1 MSGAENHPANHPSV
15 TPSPYGLSQGSDAFP
30 SQAQMPGYDDNI
42 RAYDSPM
49 ANHESAEQSPRS
61 DEDGQDHSQ
70 PDTANSVLFSK
81 TLFVGSPAYKQRRK
95 RSRKRSRRA
104 GTATTGYDTEG
115 SGSESDAMQ
124 PLPISTFPDWPTQPI
139 GVSLRP
145 TPSYH
150 SHYPTQRLDQP
161 PMMAHQQLGAAIPLT
176 NGPPQ
181 MMSSMSRGQDPL
193 KFHSDEL
200 PHASSPSAS
209 VLRTSKESIAISS
222 ASNTPGKGFTCP
234 LIPCGRVFKR
244 LEHLKRHVRTH
255 TQERPFG
262 CDRCPKR
269 FSRSDNLTQHHKTH
283 EKADRGERMKTELSE
298 TAGDDHYLDAEVDA
312 MASRGQRMWTE
323 LSQPGLATRFRHST
337 HDGITRELRV
347 IAPEYADKQL
357 GTVYSHQD
365 IIRTMLDQRSICRLS
380 RSKSRTL
387 TDCGTVHFL
396 LTLVLHILLRTLVC
410 GAIDR

>member
-1 MSGAENHPANHPSV
+1 MPGAASYPSV
-15 TPSPYGLSQGSDAFP
+15 TPSPYALVP
-30 SQAQMPGYDDNI
+30 ESQALQTHDHASSYDDNV

-49 ANHESAEQSPRS
+49 AHHESVDQSPRS
-61 DEDGQDHSQ
+61 DEDGHDHSQ

-115 SGSESDAMQ
+115 SGSDSDVLQ
-124 PLPISTFPDWPTQPI
+124 QSLPMSTFQDWSVQPA
-139 GVSLRP
+139 VSSIRP
-145 TPSYH
+145 TSAYPSH
-150 SHYPTQRLDQP
+150 FSTQRLDQP
-161 PMMAHQQLGAAIPLT
+161 QVISQTHFANAPPLAHASPL
-176 NGPPQ
+176 
-181 MMSSMSRGQDPL
+181 MMSSVSRDPDPL

-200 PHASSPSAS
+200 VRMSSPSAS
-209 VLRTSKESIAISS
+209 SLRPSREAIAITS

-255 TQERPFG
+255 THERPFG

-298 TAGDDHYLDAEVDA
+298 TAGDDMNYLEAEVDA
-312 MASRGQRMWTE
+312 MSRGQRMWTE
-323 LSQPGLATRFRHST
+323 LSQTGMHPRVRHST
-337 HDGITRELRV
+337 HDGTTGEFSSHIRG
-347 IAPEYADKQL
+347 PAD
-357 GTVYSHQD
+357 
-365 IIRTMLDQRSICRLS
+365 IS
-380 RSKSRTL
+380 RSWYPALKISSIQHPTR
-387 TDCGTVHFL
+387 
-396 LTLVLHILLRTLVC
+396 
-410 GAIDR
+410 

>member
-1 MSGAENHPANHPSV
+1 MSSAANPSV
-15 TPSPYGLSQGSDAFP
+15 TPSPYGMSQGPDAYP
-30 SQAQMPGYDDNI
+30 ALVNATGYDDNI

-49 ANHESAEQSPRS
+49 AHHESVDHSPRS

-115 SGSESDAMQ
+115 SGSESDMIQ
-124 PLPISTFPDWPTQPI
+124 QSLPISSFPDWPTQPI
-139 GVSLRP
+139 GAGMRP
-145 TPSYH
+145 TSAYH
-150 SHYPTQRLDQP
+150 GHLSTQRLDQS
-161 PMMAHQQLGAAIPLT
+161 PMMSHHQFGATAPLT
-176 NGPPQ
+176 NSSPLI
-181 MMSSMSRGQDPL
+181 MSSVSRGQDPM

-200 PHASSPSAS
+200 AHTSSPSAS
-209 VLRTSKESIAISS
+209 ILQPSKEAIAISS

-234 LIPCGRVFKR
+234 LIPCARVFKR

-298 TAGDDHYLDAEVDA
+298 TAADDHYLDAEVDA
-312 MASRGQRMWTE
+312 MSRGERMWTG
-323 LSQPGLATRFRHST
+323 LSQPGISARFRHST
-337 HDGITRELRV
+337 HDGTTSE
-347 IAPEYADKQL
+347 
-357 GTVYSHQD
+357 S
-365 IIRTMLDQRSICRLS
+365 
-380 RSKSRTL
+380 
-387 TDCGTVHFL
+387 
-396 LTLVLHILLRTLVC
+396 
-410 GAIDR
+410 